1 MFFHFSHRSHCS
13 CGQHPLA
20 ACENR
25 SFMVFS
31 RKKRCLASSIF
42 IPPEK
47 ITWQWKCIWFQDVCI
62 LLKNGQIFHDIPCY
76 FSGGVSC
83 VCFFHLGARDP
94 KIPSF
99 GSDFWRNHAPK
110 SCAAVDAAVFEKM
123 RALKIRCAFIITGHV
138 FCIFSVS
145 ISLLFAS
152 EFKMIVPFPSW
163 FYSSSLKLTA
173 KAYENRWLEDRHLF
187 LLGPFSYFQVLL
199 DVSSREG
206 LDLM

>member
-20 ACENR
+20 ACKNR

-42 IPPEK
+42 IPLEK
-47 ITWQWKCIWFQDVCI
+47 LTWQWKCIWFRDVCI

-94 KIPSF
+94 KIPFS
-99 GSDFWRNHAPK
+99 GSDFWRNHAPIGEC
-110 SCAAVDAAVFEKM
+110 SGCGGVEKM
-123 RALKIRCAFIITGHV
+123 RALKIRCAFIITDLFLCV
-138 FCIFSVS
+138 FSVS
-145 ISLLFAS
+145 IPLLFTS
-152 EFKMIVPFPSW
+152 EFKMIIPFPSW
-163 FYSSSLKLTA
+163 FYSSSPKLTA
-173 KAYENRWLEDRHLF
+173 KAYENGWLEDKPFPFGALRLF
-187 LLGPFSYFQVLL
+187 SGPT
-199 DVSSREG
+199 G
-206 LDLM
+206 C